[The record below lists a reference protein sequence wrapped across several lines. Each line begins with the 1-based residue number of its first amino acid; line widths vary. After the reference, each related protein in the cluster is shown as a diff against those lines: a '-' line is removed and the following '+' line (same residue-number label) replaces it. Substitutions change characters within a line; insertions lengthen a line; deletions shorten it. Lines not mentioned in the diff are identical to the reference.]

1 MEAPATLDIEYCT
14 VELQM
19 FVVGPVTEP
28 GWPGM
33 LLPTALHR
41 AALVPQALVADT
53 HTGGAPVYGF
63 GKFTVMLVVF
73 WPLVMVVPAGVVQL

>member
-1 MEAPATLDIEYCT
+1 
-14 VELQM
+14 M

-33 LLPTALHR
+33 LLPTVLHR

-53 HTGGAPVYGF
+53 QTGGAPVYGF
-63 GKFTVMLVVF
+63 GKFTVMEGVF
-73 WPLVMVVPAGVVQL
+73 